1 MQKSHETIEKIET
14 VGGIGPKWPKMIPKR
29 LKGQQLPTINQ
40 QLLIHEWSELNE
52 KCLKSLKNLMQKNDM
67 TNLTKLTKLTRKFV
81 KMVNLVMQKN
91 DMRIV
96 RKLRN
101 NRPLA
106 AKNSQNS

>member
-1 MQKSHETIEKIET
+1 MMKKWHETIEIIET

-52 KCLKSLKNLMQKNDM
+52 KCLNSLKNL
-67 TNLTKLTKLTRKFV
+67 
-81 KMVNLVMQKN
+81 MQKN

-101 NRPLA
+101 NRALA
-106 AKNSQNS
+106 AKNSQNSQNSQSKFLEVSPKEPKMIQK